1 MQLLSVRDHSRAE
14 CPRLVWLYQS
24 SSNIYDRWVERMPLN
39 HPSIRVVLSSI
50 SDPRNLVAN
59 ELAWRLDLVQ
69 RTAIRERQYSVER
82 IVMAQ

>member
-1 MQLLSVRDHSRAE
+1 
-14 CPRLVWLYQS
+14 
-24 SSNIYDRWVERMPLN
+24 MPLN

-50 SDPRNLVAN
+50 SDPRNLVPD
-59 ELAWRLDLVQ
+59 ELARRLDLVQ